1 METKMNA
8 RVDFE
13 ALTAGL
19 PANLIPAPVTMAEE
33 RLPFTVRVA
42 ADHNRLR
49 KAVDLRQQAY
59 SRHVP
64 ALGALLRHEE
74 PKDRERGCIVLI
86 AESKL
91 DGEPLGTMRI
101 QTNRYAPLAIEAS
114 VDLPPALAH
123 CSLAEATRLGVALGR
138 AGRVVKTMLF
148 KAFYLYCLAEGIE
161 WIVIGARPPLDRMYE
176 SLLFTDLLPELGPVP
191 LKHAGNIPHRILA
204 LEVDTADARW
214 RAAGHPMY
222 DLYVNTRHPDIDI
235 RETVAGLGITI
246 EHARGA
252 AGVGV

>member
-1 METKMNA
+1 MNA

-19 PANLIPAPVTMAEE
+19 PANLIPAPVAMAEE

-42 ADHNRLR
+42 SDHARLR

-59 SRHVP
+59 GRHVP
-64 ALGALLRHEE
+64 ALGELLRREE

-91 DGEPLGTMRI
+91 DGQPLGTMRI
-101 QTNRYAPLAIEAS
+101 QTNRHAPLAIEAS
-114 VDLPPALAH
+114 VDLPPSLAH

-176 SLLFTDLLPELGPVP
+176 SLLFTDLLPELGAVP

-204 LEVDTADARW
+204 LAKPQQEPRL
-214 RAAGHPMY
+214 R
-222 DLYVNTRHPDIDI
+222 
-235 RETVAGLGITI
+235 GLQ
-246 EHARGA
+246 RPR
-252 AGVGV
+252 